1 MSASVLGKNESA
13 PESVVTQLTAAV
25 DGKIG
30 QASTNM
36 HKAVD
41 KLADAARPAAG
52 QIASGTQTV
61 LETLGDT
68 ADRLKDMQEKAVD
81 SLRSSVKNKPLTT
94 LGIALAAGFLMSLF
108 LKQN

>member
-1 MSASVLGKNESA
+1 
-13 PESVVTQLTAAV
+13 
-25 DGKIG
+25 
-30 QASTNM
+30 
-36 HKAVD
+36 
-41 KLADAARPAAG
+41 
-52 QIASGTQTV
+52 